1 MSVLLPSGITPNQPR
16 RATVIT
22 DASFCPILKVGG
34 WAAWIKGDG
43 GISIKDGGI
52 LPAPDLDSTVAEM
65 MAAGNGIWLAA
76 KAGATRILI
85 QSDCQAVIHL
95 VEGRTRSPKLLGH
108 WEAFTA
114 LPIMAVVQLEARH
127 VKGHG
132 PIHNA
137 RTWVNGWCDKT
148 AGQYM
153 EQARAASG
161 GLPSKTNRQ
170 GRSGGRKPQ
179 ERSHPLGGVC
189 PRP

>member
-1 MSVLLPSGITPNQPR
+1 MSVILPSGITLNQPI

-52 LPAPDLDSTVAEM
+52 LPAPDLNSTLAEM

-76 KAGATRILI
+76 KAGATCILI

-95 VEGRTRSPKLLGH
+95 VEGQTRSPKLLAY
-108 WEAFTA
+108 WQDF
-114 LPIMAVVQLEARH
+114 MAMPLMAGVKLEARH

-132 PIHNA
+132 PILDA
-137 RTWVNGWCDKT
+137 RTWVNNWCDKT
-148 AGQYM
+148 AGKYM
-153 EQARAASG
+153 EEARAASG
-161 GLPSKTNRQ
+161 GLPRKTNRQ
-170 GRSGGRKPQ
+170 GRPSRRKQ
-179 ERSHPLGGVC
+179 EERTHPLGGVC